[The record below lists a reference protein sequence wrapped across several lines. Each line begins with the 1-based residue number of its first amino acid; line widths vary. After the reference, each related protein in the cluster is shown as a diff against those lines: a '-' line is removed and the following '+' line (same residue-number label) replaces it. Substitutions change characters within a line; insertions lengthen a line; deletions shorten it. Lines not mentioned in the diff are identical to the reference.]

1 MVGIV
6 LVSHSKKIAEGTL
19 ELISQMI
26 GESVKIEIAA
36 GTSDGRL
43 GTDAF
48 MIEEKIRQV
57 YDGDGVLVLV
67 DLGSAVMSAEMAI
80 ENLEDSLKAK
90 TKILD
95 APFVEG
101 AIVATMEASF
111 GKSLEE
117 VIDEVE
123 KAMKIKK
130 LNS

>member
-57 YDGDGVLVLV
+57 YDGDGVLV
-67 DLGSAVMSAEMAI
+67 
-80 ENLEDSLKAK
+80 
-90 TKILD
+90 
-95 APFVEG
+95 
-101 AIVATMEASF
+101 
-111 GKSLEE
+111 
-117 VIDEVE
+117 
-123 KAMKIKK
+123 
-130 LNS
+130 